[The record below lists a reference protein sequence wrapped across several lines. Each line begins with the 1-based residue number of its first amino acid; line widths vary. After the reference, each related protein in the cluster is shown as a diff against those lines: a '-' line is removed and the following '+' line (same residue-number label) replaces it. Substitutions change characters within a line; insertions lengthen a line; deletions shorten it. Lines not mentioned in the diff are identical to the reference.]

1 MIHVRGCN
9 KYILAFKPKTTEKR
23 SRRRQGNVWRKI
35 VKQIFT
41 VNLDYVL
48 ETGLRKYVE
57 NVSVIN

>member
-48 ETGLRKYVE
+48 ENRIKEVC
-57 NVSVIN
+57 